1 MSLNTIVESNDYEQ
15 GNVESVDSGAIK
27 DLEEFQ
33 KYIEN
38 APLTEQVKWANMFVN
53 KSYEYMD
60 SETKDAINWWRVEDV
75 NSANIEKSDE
85 EGVKNVRNMLE
96 EMSKYPDNS
105 PEKKEALDYI
115 NDRRR
120 NAEGDVKNTLDQ
132 DQNKDKSDKNIE
144 K

>member
-60 SETKDAINWWRVEDV
+60 SETKDAIN
-75 NSANIEKSDE
+75 
-85 EGVKNVRNMLE
+85 
-96 EMSKYPDNS
+96 
-105 PEKKEALDYI
+105 
-115 NDRRR
+115 
-120 NAEGDVKNTLDQ
+120 
-132 DQNKDKSDKNIE
+132 
-144 K
+144 